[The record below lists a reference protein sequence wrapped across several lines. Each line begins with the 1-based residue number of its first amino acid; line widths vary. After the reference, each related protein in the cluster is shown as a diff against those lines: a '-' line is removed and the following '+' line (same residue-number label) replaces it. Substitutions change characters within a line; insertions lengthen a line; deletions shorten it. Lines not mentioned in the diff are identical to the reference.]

1 MTSTLNRVSAV
12 DRRAQIIGVAVQLF
26 ARKGF
31 KGTTTREIADRA
43 RVNEAILF
51 RHFPHKEDLYWAVV
65 DSKCGLAKG
74 RKDLQRILDEKSPR
88 DALVKL
94 AEEILRRN
102 REDPTMT
109 RIFFYTALENHELSQ
124 RLFRAY
130 SLQYYEMLA
139 NYIRGQIRRG
149 AFRRVDSHLAAR
161 SFLGMVAEHYQ
172 SQELFGGKRY
182 RKFDPRRVS
191 ETLADIWLGGL
202 NSGNGNHRVRT
213 RGRKRS

>member
-1 MTSTLNRVSAV
+1 MALRLNRVSAV
-12 DRRAQIIGVAVQLF
+12 DRRAQIIAVAEKLF
-26 ARKGF
+26 AQKGF

-74 RKDLQRILDEKSPR
+74 RKDLQRILDDKTPR

-109 RIFFYTALENHELSQ
+109 RIFFYTALENHELSR

-130 SLQYYEMLA
+130 SLQYYEILA
-139 NYIRGQIRRG
+139 DYIRGHIRRG
-149 AFRRVDSHLAAR
+149 TFRRVDPLLAAR
-161 SFLGMVAEHYQ
+161 SFLGMVAEHHQ
-172 SQELFGGKRY
+172 SQELFGGKQIW
-182 RKFDPRRVS
+182 KFDPRRVS

-202 NSGNGNHRVRT
+202 HAVNGNHRGKN
-213 RGRKRS
+213 RGRKQR

>member
-1 MTSTLNRVSAV
+1 MVSKLNRVSAV
-12 DRRAQIIGVAVQLF
+12 ERRAQILGVAVQLF
-26 ARKGF
+26 AQKGF
-31 KGTTTREIADRA
+31 KGTTTREIADRS

-74 RKDLQRILDEKSPR
+74 RKDLQRILDKKSPR

-130 SLQYYEMLA
+130 SLRYYDILA
-139 NYIRGQIRRG
+139 DYIRGQIRRG
-149 AFRRVDSHLAAR
+149 AFRRVDPHLAAR

-182 RKFDPRRVS
+182 RKFDPRHVS

-202 NSGNGNHRVRT
+202 HAANGNHKGRT
-213 RGRKRS
+213 RGRKRP

>member
-1 MTSTLNRVSAV
+1 MISRPTRVSAA
-12 DRRAQIIGVAVQLF
+12 DRRAQIIGVAEQLF
-26 ARKGF
+26 AQKGF

-51 RHFPHKEDLYWAVV
+51 RHFLHKEDLYWAVV

-74 RKDLQRILDEKSPR
+74 RKDLQQILDGKSPR
-88 DALVKL
+88 EALVKL
-94 AEEILRRN
+94 SEEILRRN

-130 SLQYYEMLA
+130 SLRYYEILA
-139 NYIRGQIRRG
+139 DYIREQIRRG
-149 AFRRVDSHLAAR
+149 AFRRVDPHLAAR

-182 RKFDPRRVS
+182 RKFEPKRLS

-202 NSGNGNHRVRT
+202 NSTNGNHT
-213 RGRKRS
+213 GRKHRRNRL

>member
-1 MTSTLNRVSAV
+1 MASKLTRVSAV
-12 DRRAQIIGVAVQLF
+12 DRRAQIIEVAVQLF

-31 KGTTTREIADRA
+31 KGTTTREIAERA

-74 RKDLQRILDEKSPR
+74 REELQRILDEKSPR

-130 SLQYYEMLA
+130 SLRYYEILA
-139 NYIRGQIRRG
+139 DYIREQIRRG
-149 AFRRVDSHLAAR
+149 SFRRVNPHLAAR

-202 NSGNGNHRVRT
+202 NASIGNHRGRT